1 MTMPLPEPPRSA
13 DLRPGVDA
21 LPPIASD
28 IGRAAVASARD
39 IDPGIGAKVAFLS
52 RPDSYPEPTQRVE
65 TIETHMSWVFLTD
78 RHAWK
83 LKKPCRLA
91 RLDLTR
97 LAARR
102 GNCEEELRL
111 NRRLS
116 SGVYL
121 DVVPLSLDASGRLR
135 LAPDGAVVD
144 WLVKMRRLPAA
155 RMLDRRIVAGT
166 ATEADVRA
174 VATRLA
180 RFYAQSAPIAMTG
193 PRYRRIFTAGIAENE
208 RTLAA
213 PAYGL
218 PSALI
223 ADACAWQRD
232 VLARHGA
239 DFDRRAQ
246 AGRIVEAHGDLRPE
260 HICLEAEPQ
269 LIDCLEF
276 ARELRLLDPV
286 DELAFLALECE
297 RLGAPHFAAPI
308 FATYAAFT
316 GDAPPAPLIAFYRS
330 YRACIRARIAIL
342 HLDDPAPREPSKWA
356 ANALRYLQLAAAP
369 IGQAG

>member
-1 MTMPLPEPPRSA
+1 MPLPEPPRSA
-13 DLRPGVDA
+13 DRRPGVDA
-21 LPPIASD
+21 RPPLAPD
-28 IGRAAVASARD
+28 LGHAVPASARAV
-39 IDPGIGAKVAFLS
+39 DPGIGAKVAFLA

-65 TIETHMSWVFLTD
+65 TVETHMSWVFLTE
-78 RHAWK
+78 RNAWK

-91 RLDLTR
+91 RLDLTS

-102 GNCEEELRL
+102 ANCDEELRL

-121 DVVPLSLDASGRLR
+121 DVVPLSLAADGRLR

-155 RMLDRRIVAGT
+155 RMLDRMIVAGT
-166 ATEADVRA
+166 ATEADVRG
-174 VATRLA
+174 VAARLA

-193 PRYRRIFTAGIAENE
+193 TEYRGVFAAGIAENE

-218 PSALI
+218 PPALI
-223 ADACAWQRD
+223 AGTCAWQRD
-232 VLARHGA
+232 ALARHGA
-239 DFDRRAQ
+239 DFDRRAET
-246 AGRIVEAHGDLRPE
+246 GRIVEAHGDLRPE

-297 RLGAPHFAAPI
+297 RLGAPQFAAPV
-308 FATYAAFT
+308 FATYAAVT
-316 GDAPPAPLIAFYRS
+316 GDAPPAPLLAFYRS

-356 ANALRYLQLAAAP
+356 ASALRYLQLAAAP
-369 IGQAG
+369 IGRAG